1 MNTIKHTVG
10 FDIGQSAEDLF
21 PLFSPEG
28 EKLWV
33 PGWDYENIMGT
44 AELAEDYVFL
54 TESHDHVSG
63 KAIWLVK
70 KYELDSWLIQFY
82 RIEPED
88 KVGIVT
94 LQCFSRGAALTHEVP
109 GTFGE

>member
-44 AELAEDYVFL
+44 AELAEDFVFL

-70 KYELDSWLIQFY
+70 KYEPDSWLIQFY

-88 KVGIVT
+88 LLVSSPL
-94 LQCFSRGAALTHEVP
+94 LQKPRPSRLLEP
-109 GTFGE
+109 RRSP